1 MAKASNYS
9 LEMPIEEYGS
19 MVICA
24 YIGDV
29 LNRVYTEKGRDE
41 AIRLMDEM
49 LGNGNVQD
57 WVHEKRMASLR
68 EQIKRGEKC

>member
-9 LEMPIEEYGS
+9 LEIPIEEYGT
-19 MVICA
+19 MMICA

-29 LNRVYTEKGRDE
+29 LNRVYMEKGRNE

-49 LGNGNVQD
+49 LGKGNVQD
-57 WVHEKRMASLR
+57 WVHEKRIYSLK
-68 EQIKRGEKC
+68 EQIRRGEKC

>member
-1 MAKASNYS
+1 MAKASKYS
-9 LEMPIEEYGS
+9 LEMPIEESGS

-24 YIGDV
+24 YIGDA

-49 LGNGNVQD
+49 LGKGNVQE
-57 WVHEKRMASLR
+57 WVHEKRMASLK
-68 EQIKRGEKC
+68 EQIRKGEKC

>member
-49 LGNGNVQD
+49 LGKGKVQE
-57 WVHEKRMASLR
+57 WVHEKRIFSLK
-68 EQIKRGEKC
+68 EQIRKGEKC

>member
-29 LNRVYTEKGRDE
+29 LNRVYMEKGRDE

-49 LGNGNVQD
+49 LGKGNVQD
-57 WVHEKRMASLR
+57 WVHEKRIYSLK
-68 EQIKRGEKC
+68 EQIRRGEKC

>member
-9 LEMPIEEYGS
+9 LEMPIEEYGT
-19 MVICA
+19 MMICA

-29 LNRVYTEKGRDE
+29 LNRVYMEKGRDE

-49 LGNGNVQD
+49 LGKGNVQD
-57 WVHEKRMASLR
+57 WVHEKRIYSLK
-68 EQIKRGEKC
+68 EQIRRGEKC

>member
-9 LEMPIEEYGS
+9 LKMPIEEYGS

-24 YIGDV
+24 YIGDA

-49 LGNGNVQD
+49 LGKGNVQE
-57 WVHEKRMASLR
+57 WVHEKRMASLK
-68 EQIKRGEKC
+68 EQIRKGEKC